1 MVLTVEAQSFR
12 AEHGFM
18 SAFKFDTPLCYAP
31 SRGLRFYVQADLK
44 STQHI
49 KLSNPSQRGLAT
61 FFPRHGHTL
70 SAPIKLPSTTSVF
83 GKHIK
88 SRFGVQ
94 FDDRR
99 MQALNA
105 YTGHCPNPTI
115 THLKIPY
122 VPSTSPQDSSVQ
134 KSLSLDKLFIDLSY
148 TANTRL
154 FRLMVYTYAV
164 NGI

>member
-1 MVLTVEAQSFR
+1 MVPTVEAQSFR
-12 AEHGFM
+12 SKHGFM
-18 SAFKFDTPLCYAP
+18 SAFEFDTPLCYAP
-31 SRGLRFYVQADLK
+31 YRGLRFYVQARLK

-49 KLSNPSQRGLAT
+49 KLSNSNQRGLTT
-61 FFPRHGHTL
+61 FFPRHGPTL

-94 FDDRR
+94 FNDRR

-105 YTGHCPNPTI
+105 HTGHCLNPTI

-122 VPSTSPQDSSVQ
+122 LPSTSPQDLSVQ
-134 KSLSLDKLFIDLSY
+134 KSLSLEKFFIDSSY

-154 FRLMVYTYAV
+154 FRLTVYTCSE
-164 NGI
+164 